1 MAKEKPLLIKT
12 IGWILYGGGTLLK
25 TMLEITAPKSTDS
38 LIGLRDRYENGH
50 MSSAE
55 YLERRS
61 KIMGD

>member
-1 MAKEKPLLIKT
+1 MRSEKPLIVKALGWVLYIGGNLIKAAF
-12 IGWILYGGGTLLK
+12 
-25 TMLEITAPKSTDS
+25 EITAPKCTDS

-50 MSSAE
+50 IGSAE